1 MGGDGGDAKGPGGVP
16 PPGGQAYHEDDDNTW
31 DKRGVGISPG
41 GGGTGIRG
49 TTTHKRVQYE
59 AAGNHSGK

>member
-1 MGGDGGDAKGPGGVP
+1 MVGDGGDAKGPVGIP
-16 PPGGQAYHEDDDNTW
+16 PLVGPADPGDDGDMW
-31 DKRGVGISPG
+31 GRRGVGISPG